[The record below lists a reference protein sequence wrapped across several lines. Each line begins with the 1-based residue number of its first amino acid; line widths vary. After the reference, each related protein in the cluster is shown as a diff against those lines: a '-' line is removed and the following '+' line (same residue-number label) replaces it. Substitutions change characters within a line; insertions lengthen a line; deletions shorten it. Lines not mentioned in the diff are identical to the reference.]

1 MPISLANVSYKLIS
15 KILAERLKPWLHGIL
30 SENQSA
36 FIQDRLI
43 TDNVLVA
50 HELMHSLHTKK
61 LKNKYMTL
69 KLDIAKAF
77 DKVEW
82 HFFDT
87 VMMQMGFCLQ
97 WRTWIKMC
105 ISTFTYSVLVNGEQS
120 RDIIPKRFFSS
131 RWSHITI
138 FI

>member
-1 MPISLANVSYKLIS
+1 
-15 KILAERLKPWLHGIL
+15 
-30 SENQSA
+30 
-36 FIQDRLI
+36 
-43 TDNVLVA
+43 
-50 HELMHSLHTKK
+50 
-61 LKNKYMTL
+61 MTL

-105 ISTFTYSVLVNGEQS
+105 ISTFTYFVLVNGEKS
-120 RDIIPKRFFSS
+120 RDIIPKRGLRQGGPISPYLYIICTEGLSRLIKLYIQSNKIHGFRTSRSGPCDSHLFFF
-131 RWSHITI
+131 R
-138 FI
+138 

>member
-1 MPISLANVSYKLIS
+1 MFNSSLIKSYLDQNINHTHICLFPKIENHVTIKDFSPISLANVSYKLIS

-50 HELMHSLHTKK
+50 HELMHALHTKK
-61 LKNKYMTL
+61 LKNKYIAL
-69 KLDIAKAF
+69 KLDITKDF

-87 VMMQMGFCLQ
+87 VMMQMRFC
-97 WRTWIKMC
+97 
-105 ISTFTYSVLVNGEQS
+105 F
-120 RDIIPKRFFSS
+120 
-131 RWSHITI
+131 
-138 FI
+138 